1 MSPIARLG
9 DRWTYPLNATT
20 QREPLV
26 GSRRNAKSL
35 EGSHISVTALGRYV
49 PTEAVRF
56 FVRFND
62 RLRKLDLVSSSG
74 GHAWDGQQPAYDTL
88 LFFFLSTYAS

>member
-1 MSPIARLG
+1 MTWGIVLVSPIEQLISRLQ
-9 DRWTYPLNATT
+9 DLRTYPLKATT

-26 GSRRNAKSL
+26 GSRRKAKSL

-56 FVRFND
+56 FVRFSD
-62 RLRKLDLVSSSG
+62 RLRRLDLMSS
-74 GHAWDGQQPAYDTL
+74 
-88 LFFFLSTYAS
+88 

>member
-1 MSPIARLG
+1 MTWGIVLFSMGEKSIARRG
-9 DRWTYPLNATT
+9 DCWTYPLKATI

-26 GSRRNAKSL
+26 GSRRKAKSL

-56 FVRFND
+56 FVRFSD
-62 RLRKLDLVSSSG
+62 RLRRLDLGSRIR
-74 GHAWDGQQPAYDTL
+74 
-88 LFFFLSTYAS
+88 